1 MPASA
6 PAREYVLAWFNHY
19 EPDKL
24 FKVEKTDIA
33 NVNLVGQGRPNEV
46 FKMWCSPLNLSHK
59 KVVKQIEVAGD
70 ESFKGGEP
78 NWWTKY
84 PYNLPALNLQWTRIM
99 DDERWYML
107 ELEDK
112 TPGTQ

>member
-46 FKMWCSPLNLSHK
+46 
-59 KVVKQIEVAGD
+59 Q
-70 ESFKGGEP
+70 
-78 NWWTKY
+78 
-84 PYNLPALNLQWTRIM
+84 R
-99 DDERWYML
+99 
-107 ELEDK
+107 DK
-112 TPGTQ
+112 RAEMAWSNGKSAIFGLKAAHLG